1 MNTQI
6 TEEQAQAN
14 NKTFRRYVAKSGTV
28 LPDCPARHVSSR
40 DAHGL
45 RAKIRDVMTDLNKRS
60 DREGR
65 ELNDEEMIVFAEAA
79 DFIAGLSNSIDLD
92 QYTRTVVGAN
102 GKGGSWVDAATGRP
116 LTVLNSTDKLADNS
130 RDDHRHGG
138 ISFGDIVRGMATGRA
153 SPDVRNALSEGTDSQ
168 GGFTVPAILL
178 PQLIDRMRAQ
188 QTVIKAGARTVMLD
202 TMKTTIARLDTDPTA
217 AWRNENAAVANSDA
231 VFSAVV
237 LQPRSLAVIVQL
249 SMELLEDS
257 INLNEAMQRAFSG
270 SFAVELDRVALF
282 GSGTAP
288 EPRGIFNTTNIG
300 SVSMGANGLALTNY
314 DPFIDAW
321 QALADANSP
330 QPSAAIMAPRTS
342 AKIAKLKDAQN
353 QPLRKPPLIEA
364 LPMFS
369 TTSTPITQT
378 QGTSN
383 IASSIIVGDYTQLL
397 FGIRTDLRIQLL
409 RELYAATGQYA
420 FLCHLRADVAVEH
433 PQAFCKIIGV
443 L

>member
-1 MNTQI
+1 MSTQI
-6 TEEQAQAN
+6 SEAQEQAN
-14 NKTFRRYVAKSGTV
+14 NLLFRRYMAKGGTI
-28 LPDCPARHVSSR
+28 LPDTIARLVSSR

-45 RAKIRDVMTDLNKRS
+45 RAKIRDTMGEITRRC

-65 ELNDEEMIVFAEAA
+65 ELTDEEMTVYSEAA
-79 DFIAGLSNSIDLD
+79 DFIAGLSTAIDLD
-92 QYTRTVVGAN
+92 HGARAVSGAN
-102 GKGGSWVDAATGRP
+102 SKSAAWVDAATGRP
-116 LTVLNSTDKLADNS
+116 LTVLSSSDKLADNA
-130 RDDHRHGG
+130 RGDGRLGG
-138 ISFGDIVRGMATGRA
+138 LNFGDIVRGMATGKA
-153 SPDVRNALSEGTDSQ
+153 TPEVRNSLSEGTDSQ
-168 GGFTVPAILL
+168 GGYTVPAILL
-178 PQLIDRMRAQ
+178 PGLIDKMRAQ
-188 QTVIKAGARTVMLD
+188 QTVVRAGARTVMLD
-202 TMKTTIARLDTDPTA
+202 SMKTTIARLDTDPTA

-270 SFAVELDRVALF
+270 SFAVELDRVALY

-288 EPRGIFNTTNIG
+288 EPRGIANTSNIG
-300 SVSMGANGLALTNY
+300 SISLGTNGAALTNF
-314 DPFIDAW
+314 DSFIDAW

-330 QPSAAIMAPRTS
+330 EPTAAIMAPRTS
-342 AKIAKLKDAQN
+342 AKIAKLKDTQN
-353 QPLRKPPLIEA
+353 QPMRKPPLIEA
-364 LPMFS
+364 LPMYS

-383 IASSIIVGDYTQLL
+383 IASSIIVGDYSQLL

>member
-1 MNTQI
+1 MSTQI
-6 TEEQAQAN
+6 SEAQAQAN
-14 NKTFRRYVAKSGTV
+14 NLLFRRYMAKGGTI
-28 LPDCPARHVSSR
+28 LPDTIARQIPSR

-45 RAKIRDVMTDLNKRS
+45 RAKIRDTMGEITKRS

-65 ELNDEEMIVFAEAA
+65 ELTDEEMTVYSEAA
-79 DFIAGLSNSIDLD
+79 TFIAGLSSSIDGEIAA
-92 QYTRTVVGAN
+92 RTVSGAMT
-102 GKGGSWVDAATGRP
+102 GSWVDAGTGKP
-116 LTVLNSTDKLADNS
+116 LTVLNSTDKLADNA
-130 RDDHRHGG
+130 RDDGRLGG
-138 ISFGDIVRGMATGRA
+138 INFGDIVRAMATGKA
-153 SPDVRNALSEGTDSQ
+153 TPEIRNSLSEGTDSQ
-168 GGFTVPAILL
+168 GGYTVPAILL
-178 PQLIDRMRAQ
+178 PGLIDKMRAQ
-188 QTVIKAGARTVMLD
+188 QTVVRAGARFVLLD
-202 TMKTTIARLDTDPTA
+202 SMKTTLARLDSDPVA

-270 SFAVELDRVALF
+270 SFAVELDRVALY

-288 EPRGIFNTTNIG
+288 EPRGIFNTSGIA
-300 SVSMGANGLALTNY
+300 SVSMGANGAALTNF

-330 QPSAAIMAPRTS
+330 EPTAAIMAPRTS
-342 AKIAKLKDAQN
+342 AKIAKLKDTQN
-353 QPLRKPPLIEA
+353 QPMRKPPLLEA
-364 LPMFS
+364 LPMYS

-378 QGTSN
+378 QGSSSV
-383 IASSIIVGDYTQLL
+383 ASAIIVGDYRQLL
-397 FGIRTDLRIQLL
+397 FGIRADLRIQLL

-433 PQAFCKIIGV
+433 PAAFCKIIGV

>member
-1 MNTQI
+1 MSTQI
-6 TEEQAQAN
+6 SEAQAQAN
-14 NKTFRRYVAKSGTV
+14 NLLFRRYMAKGGTI
-28 LPDCPARHVSSR
+28 LPDTIARQISPR
-40 DAHGL
+40 DAHQF
-45 RAKIRDVMTDLNKRS
+45 RAKLRDTMGEITKRS

-65 ELNDEEMIVFAEAA
+65 ELTDEEMTVYTEAA
-79 DFIAGLSNSIDLD
+79 DFIAGLSTAIDLD
-92 QYTRTVVGAN
+92 QYTRTVLGAN
-102 GKGGSWVDAATGRP
+102 GKGGSWVDAGTGKP

-130 RDDHRHGG
+130 RDDGRLGG
-138 ISFGDIVRGMATGRA
+138 LNFGDIVRAMATGKA
-153 SPDVRNALSEGTDSQ
+153 TPEVRNSLSEGTDSQ
-168 GGFTVPAILL
+168 GGYTVPAILL

-188 QTVIKAGARTVMLD
+188 QTVVRAGARTVMLD
-202 TMKTTIARLDTDPTA
+202 SMKTTIARLDTDPTA
-217 AWRNENAAVANSDA
+217 AWRNENATVANSDA

-270 SFAVELDRVALF
+270 SFAVELDRVALY
-282 GSGTAP
+282 GSGSAP
-288 EPRGIFNTTNIG
+288 QPLGIFNTSGIG
-300 SVSMGANGLALTNY
+300 SVSMGANGAALTNF

-330 QPSAAIMAPRTS
+330 EPTAAIMAPRTA
-342 AKIAKLKDAQN
+342 AKIGKLKDTQN

-364 LPMFS
+364 LPMYS
-369 TTSTPITQT
+369 STSTPITQT
-378 QGTSN
+378 QGSSSV
-383 IASSIIVGDYTQLL
+383 ASSIIVGDFTQLL

>member
-1 MNTQI
+1 MSMQI

-14 NKTFRRYVAKSGTV
+14 NKIFRRYVAKSGTV

-79 DFIAGLSNSIDLD
+79 DFIAGLSTAIDLD
-92 QYTRTVVGAN
+92 QFTRTVVGAN
-102 GKGGSWVDAATGRP
+102 NKSAAWVDAATGRP
-116 LTVLNSTDKLADNS
+116 LTVLASGDKLADNS
-130 RDDHRHGG
+130 RDDGRHGG
-138 ISFGDIVRGMATGRA
+138 ISFGDIVRGMATGKA
-153 SPDVRNALSEGTDSQ
+153 TPEVRNSLSEGTDSQ
-168 GGFTVPAILL
+168 GGYTVPSILL
-178 PQLIDRMRAQ
+178 PQLIDKMRAQ
-188 QTVIKAGARTVMLD
+188 QTVVRAGARTVMLD
-202 TMKTTIARLDTDPTA
+202 SMKTTIARLDTDPTA

-288 EPRGIFNTTNIG
+288 EPRGIFNTSGIG
-300 SVSMGANGLALTNY
+300 SVSMGTNGLALSNF

-321 QALADANSP
+321 QSLADANSP
-330 QPSAAIMAPRTS
+330 EPTAAIMAPRTS
-342 AKIAKLKDAQN
+342 AKIAKLKDTQN
-353 QPLRKPPLIEA
+353 QPMRKPPLIEA
-364 LPMFS
+364 LPMYS

-378 QGTSN
+378 QGSSSV
-383 IASSIIVGDYTQLL
+383 ASSIIVGDYTQLL

-433 PQAFCKIIGV
+433 PAAFCKIIGV

>member
-1 MNTQI
+1 MSTQI
-6 TEEQAQAN
+6 TEEQWQAN
-14 NKTFRRYVAKSGTV
+14 NKIFRRYVAKSGTV
-28 LPDCPARHVSSR
+28 LPDCPARQVPIH
-40 DAHGL
+40 DAHNL
-45 RAKIRDVMTDLNKRS
+45 RAKIRDVMTAISKRS
-60 DREGR
+60 DRENR
-65 ELNDEEMIVFAEAA
+65 ELNDEEMIVFSESAN
-79 DFIAGLSNSIDLD
+79 FITELSNSIDRD
-92 QYTRTVVGAN
+92 AGARATFGAN
-102 GKGGSWVDAATGRP
+102 SKAGSWVDADTGRP
-116 LTVLNSTDKLADNS
+116 LTVLNSSDKLADNHL
-130 RDDHRHGG
+130 DDGRHGG

-153 SPDVRNALSEGTDSQ
+153 SPDVRNSLSEGTDSQ
-168 GGFTVPAILL
+168 GGYTVPAILL

-188 QTVIKAGARTVMLD
+188 QTVVRAGARTVMLD
-202 TMKTTIARLDTDPTA
+202 SMKTTIARLDTDPTA
-217 AWRNENAAVANSDA
+217 AWRNENATVANSDA

-288 EPRGIFNTTNIG
+288 EPRGISNTSGIG
-300 SVSMGANGLALTNY
+300 SVSMGANGLALSNF

-330 QPSAAIMAPRTS
+330 EPTAAIMAPRTS
-342 AKIAKLKDAQN
+342 AKIAKLKDTQN
-353 QPLRKPPLIEA
+353 QPMRKPPLIES
-364 LPMFS
+364 LPMYS

-383 IASSIIVGDYTQLL
+383 VASTIIVGDYTQLL

-409 RELYAATGQYA
+409 RELFMATGQFA
-420 FLCHLRADVAVEH
+420 FLAHLRADIAIEH
-433 PQAFCKIIGV
+433 PAAFCKIVGV